1 MDTEKPAILI
11 GICGGTGSGKTTL
24 ARRIMAA
31 FDQSTVACIPQ
42 DSYYRDLN
50 AMPIEER
57 RRINFDHPDA
67 MDGELL
73 LRHLQDLRS
82 GKSIRRPIYDYTTHL
97 RQKDGICV
105 DPLPVILVEG
115 LLIFHDERMRRLMD
129 LKIYVDCAADVRF
142 TRRLRRDIRERGRS
156 VESVIEQYLSTV
168 RPMHEQFVAPCI
180 RYADIVVPEGG
191 FNDAAVGLI
200 VGKIQSVLR
209 ERNPKLGADKIL
221 RNIEL

>member
-1 MDTEKPAILI
+1 MHIEKPAILI

-24 ARRIMAA
+24 AQRIMAA
-31 FDQSTVACIPQ
+31 FDEATVACIQQ
-42 DSYYRDLN
+42 DSYYRDLS
-50 AMPIEER
+50 AMPVEER
-57 RRINFDHPDA
+57 RRVNFDHPDSV
-67 MDGELL
+67 DGELL
-73 LRHLQDLRS
+73 LKHLQDLRS

-97 RQKDGICV
+97 RQGTAVCV
-105 DPLPVILVEG
+105 APLPVILVEG

-129 LKIYVDCAADVRF
+129 LKIYVDCAADIRCM
-142 TRRLRRDIRERGRS
+142 RRLERDIRERGRS

-180 RYADIVVPEGG
+180 RYADIIIPEGG
-191 FNDAAVGLI
+191 FNDAAVSLI

-209 ERNPKLGADKIL
+209 ERTPKLGADKIL